1 VPEASAGADIVI
13 LALPLGKYRSIP
25 TEAVRGKPVID
36 AMNTGGKSTASAT
49 TDLAKVASLVHALG
63 FDPVIA
69 GPLAEGMRL
78 EPGTEAF
85 GAKTSTRTSFAP
97 YSTAFPDSDRG
108 RIVAHARAATAE
120 PAAQVP
126 EGNHRPPNNRPNT
139 LPQWGS
145 CWRPVGGPTGTLSTR
160 RRALAD
166 WTSDVR
172 PAAVEDAPT

>member
-13 LALPLGKYRSIP
+13 LVLPLGKYRSIP

-49 TDLAKVASLVHALG
+49 TDLAKVASLVHAIG

-85 GAKTSTRTSFAP
+85 GAKRRRERASRHTRPLSPTP
-97 YSTAFPDSDRG
+97 TAAGSLP
-108 RIVAHARAATAE
+108 TPE
-120 PAAQVP
+120 PP
-126 EGNHRPPNNRPNT
+126 PPNRRRRCLRATIDRQTIGQT
-139 LPQWGS
+139 LCLS
-145 CWRPVGGPTGTLSTR
+145 GGPVVNA
-160 RRALAD
+160 RRASTPRSWLRA
-166 WTSDVR
+166 TQ
-172 PAAVEDAPT
+172 